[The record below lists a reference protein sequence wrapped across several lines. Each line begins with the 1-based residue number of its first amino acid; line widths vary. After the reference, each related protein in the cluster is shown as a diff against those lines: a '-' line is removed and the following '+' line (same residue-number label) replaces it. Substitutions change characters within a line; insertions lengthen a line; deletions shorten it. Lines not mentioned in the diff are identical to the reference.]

1 MYKYN
6 NNFFFLLLYSSLI
19 IGFSFGE
26 NLNYGSQHDW
36 EGAYIPPIKDFAE
49 NFIDTLLNYE
59 IYGQRHSPF
68 YLVLLSFFYKLG
80 LSLDVIRII
89 HLHLCIS
96 LIFIFYKC
104 LKLQFNSTD
113 KKILQLLS
121 LIIFLSP
128 TYRSLSIWPDSRL
141 PGLIF
146 FVLCVYYFL
155 KFLKK
160 PENKNAWLCSISLI
174 FASYISPNYSLFSIY
189 FYFIFFRHL
198 NINNFFLL
206 MIFNLFAALPMLY
219 YLFILDINFLI
230 AGKTPGPLGEI
241 SSLNFN
247 LSNKILIISSIIF
260 FHLIPVFFYTVNY
273 KKFLIFIKSK
283 IIYIFVIL
291 LVLIYFFNYQT
302 DFTGGG
308 FFYQL
313 SNFLFNNNLLFFL
326 ICFFSIS
333 LFFYLSSIN
342 FENFLIISLLIISNV
357 QNSIYHKYYEPLIII
372 IFFILFKNLNFK
384 YYFSNFKNLL
394 FLYFFGIFFIILRV
408 IKNVYFL

>member
-1 MYKYN
+1 MHKYN
-6 NNFFFLLLYSSLI
+6 NKFFFLLLYSSLI
-19 IGFSFGE
+19 IGFLFNE

-36 EGAYIPPIKDFAE
+36 VGAYIPPIKDFSK
-49 NFIDTLLNYE
+49 NFLDTLLNYE
-59 IYGQRHSPF
+59 IYSQRHSPL
-68 YLVLLSFFYKLG
+68 YLIILSFFYKLG
-80 LSLDVIRII
+80 LSLDIIRVI

-146 FVLCVYYFL
+146 FTLSVYYFL

-160 PENKNAWLCSISLI
+160 PENKNSWSCSISLI
-174 FASYISPNYSLFSIY
+174 FASYISPNYSLFSLY
-189 FYFIFFRHL
+189 FYFIFFKHL
-198 NINNFFLL
+198 NIINFSKL

-230 AGKTPGPLGEI
+230 AGKTPGPSGEI
-241 SSLNFN
+241 SSFNFN
-247 LSNKILIISSIIF
+247 LSNKILIISSIVF

-273 KKFLIFIKSK
+273 KKFLIFIKEK
-283 IIYIFVIL
+283 IIYISL
-291 LVLIYFFNYQT
+291 LFLILIYFFNYQI

-333 LFFYLSSIN
+333 LFFYLSIIN
-342 FENFLIISLLIISNV
+342 FENFLIILLLIISNV

-372 IFFILFKNLNFK
+372 IFFILFKNLNYK
-384 YYFSNFKNLL
+384 YFFSNFKNLF
-394 FLYFFGIFFIILRV
+394 FLYFFGVTFIMLRI
-408 IKNVYFL
+408 IKNIYL

>member
-6 NNFFFLLLYSSLI
+6 NNFFFLLLYTSLI

-26 NLNYGSQHDW
+26 NLNYGSQPDW

-49 NFIDTLLNYE
+49 NFLDTLLNYE

-68 YLVLLSFFYKLG
+68 YLVFLSFFYKLG
-80 LSLDVIRII
+80 LSLDLIRII

-104 LKLQFNSTD
+104 LKLQFNFTD
-113 KKILQLLS
+113 KKILQFLS

-146 FVLCVYYFL
+146 FVLSVYYFL

-160 PENKNAWLCSISLI
+160 PENKNAWLCSISLVL
-174 FASYISPNYSLFSIY
+174 ASYISPNYSIFSIY

-198 NINNFFLL
+198 NFKNFFLL
-206 MIFNLFAALPMLY
+206 MIFNLFAAFPMFY

-241 SSLNFN
+241 SSFNFN
-247 LSNKILIISSIIF
+247 FSNKILLISSIIF

-273 KKFLIFIKSK
+273 KKFLLFIKNK
-283 IIYIFVIL
+283 IINIFVL
-291 LVLIYFFNYQT
+291 FFVLIYFFNYQT
-302 DFTGGG
+302 EFTGGG
-308 FFYQL
+308 FFTSY
-313 SNFLFNNNLLFFL
+313 L
-326 ICFFSIS
+326 I
-333 LFFYLSSIN
+333 
-342 FENFLIISLLIISNV
+342 
-357 QNSIYHKYYEPLIII
+357 
-372 IFFILFKNLNFK
+372 FI
-384 YYFSNFKNLL
+384 
-394 FLYFFGIFFIILRV
+394 
-408 IKNVYFL
+408 

>member
-1 MYKYN
+1 MHKYN
-6 NNFFFLLLYSSLI
+6 NKFFFLLLYSSLI
-19 IGFSFGE
+19 IGFLFNE

-36 EGAYIPPIKDFAE
+36 VGAYIPPIKDFSK
-49 NFIDTLLNYE
+49 NFLDTLLNYE
-59 IYGQRHSPF
+59 IYSQRHSPL
-68 YLVLLSFFYKLG
+68 YLIILSFFYKLG
-80 LSLDVIRII
+80 LSLDIIRVI

-121 LIIFLSP
+121 LVIFLSP

-146 FVLCVYYFL
+146 FTLSVYYFL

-160 PENKNAWLCSISLI
+160 PENKNSWSCSISLI
-174 FASYISPNYSLFSIY
+174 FASYISPNYSLFSLY
-189 FYFIFFRHL
+189 FYFIFFKHL
-198 NINNFFLL
+198 NIINFSKL

-230 AGKTPGPLGEI
+230 AGKTPGPSGEI
-241 SSLNFN
+241 SSFNFN
-247 LSNKILIISSIIF
+247 LSNKILIISSIVF

-273 KKFLIFIKSK
+273 KKFLIFIKEK
-283 IIYIFVIL
+283 IIYISL
-291 LVLIYFFNYQT
+291 LFLILIYFFNYQI

-333 LFFYLSSIN
+333 LFFYLSIIN
-342 FENFLIISLLIISNV
+342 FENFLIILLLIISNV

-372 IFFILFKNLNFK
+372 IFFILFKNLNYK
-384 YYFSNFKNLL
+384 YFFSNFKNLF
-394 FLYFFGIFFIILRV
+394 FLYFFGVTFIMLRI
-408 IKNVYFL
+408 IKNIYL